1 VQTQLGG
8 GDRHG
13 GATAMNGAYLATA
26 GRIRQE
32 LAELDQVVARI
43 ENIWTRRRQEPLPAE
58 KD

>member
-1 VQTQLGG
+1 
-8 GDRHG
+8 
-13 GATAMNGAYLATA
+13 MNGAYLATA